1 MKLSIKQTQAL
12 DYLED
17 NSTIELLFGGAAG
30 GGKSALGC
38 YWQIKRRL
46 MFPGSRGLIGRS
58 KFKTLKDTTLKTF
71 FEIAA
76 IQGLKKDYHFWLT
89 GSHDKENPNCIMF
102 RNGSLIY
109 LKDLFLY
116 PSDPDFDA
124 LGGFEITDAFIDE
137 AAQVVEKAKDV
148 VKSRIRYKL
157 DEFGLIPK
165 ILMSCNPSK
174 NWTYS
179 QFYKPDKEN
188 KLPPFRKFIQSLAKD
203 NPYLSKAYID
213 NLLTLGKDLV
223 QRLFYGNWEYTDDP
237 LLLFPNYDR
246 ILEMF
251 TNSFIETDQIN
262 KSELLDKPT
271 TKYITADI
279 AYEGSDKFVIGVWR
293 GFVCEKIIV
302 IDKIDETLVAAK
314 IEEVRLKY
322 NIPLSNIAYDADG
335 LKKYV
340 KQSAKTGYLK
350 GARQFHNN
358 AKPIGKENYF
368 NLKAQCY
375 FMLAEMVNQGLLFV
389 KDQTYRDIMIAE
401 FEQIKQRERSDNSE
415 KLKIERKQDLKE
427 RLGHS
432 PDFVDMM
439 AMRML
444 FELSVVVTHQ
454 TDEEIL
460 KQINY

>member
-1 MKLSIKQTQAL
+1 MKQ
-12 DYLED
+12 
-17 NSTIELLFGGAAG
+17 
-30 GGKSALGC
+30 
-38 YWQIKRRL
+38 
-46 MFPGSRGLIGRS
+46 
-58 KFKTLKDTTLKTF
+58 TTLKTF
-71 FEIAA
+71 FEIAEK
-76 IQGLKKDYHFWLT
+76 QGLVKDYHFWLT

-102 RNGSLIY
+102 RNGSIIY
-109 LKDLFLY
+109 LKELKEN
-116 PSDPDFDA
+116 PSDPDFDS
-124 LGGFEITDAFIDE
+124 LGSFEITDAFIDE
-137 AAQVVEKAKDV
+137 VAQIVERAKDTI
-148 VKSRIRYKL
+148 KSRLRYKL
-157 DEFGLIPK
+157 DHYCNVCGNHEKKSIISYDDDGNPKSWICANGHETSGLIPK
-165 ILMSCNPSK
+165 LMMSCNPSK
-174 NWTYS
+174 NWLYKT
-179 QFYKPDKEN
+179 FYKAWKEGT
-188 KLPPFRKFIQSLAKD
+188 LPVYRKFVQALGND
-203 NPYLSKAYID
+203 NPYLAKSYLS
-213 NLLTLGKDLV
+213 NLLTMAKDLIE
-223 QRLFYGNWEYTDDP
+223 RLYYGNWEYSDDP

-251 TNSFIETDQIN
+251 TNSFVETEQIK
-262 KSELLDKPT
+262 KSELSDKPT
-271 TKYITADI
+271 QKYITADI
-279 AYEGSDKFVIGVWR
+279 AYEGSDKFVIGFWK

-322 NIPLSNIAYDADG
+322 NVPLSNIAYDADG

-340 KQSAKTGYLK
+340 KQSAESGYLK

-375 FMLAEMVNQGLLFV
+375 FMLADMVNQGLLFV

-401 FEQIKQRERSDNSE
+401 FEQIKQRERTDNSE
-415 KLKIERKQDLKE
+415 KLKIERKADLKE

-444 FELSVVVTHQ
+444 FELSVMVTHQ
-454 TDEEIL
+454 TSAEEL